1 MKTTTRGG
9 LGTRDALAA
18 CLALCL
24 AVGAGDAGA
33 QPAGESAS
41 VSEASR
47 TSAPGGIPLTQ
58 LIAAVAKSTGKKFL
72 LDPRVAGNVNLVAMS
87 PGSIGYADL
96 LMILH
101 LQGFAAVETGGAV
114 WVAPDANARSM
125 PSPLLTEKE
134 TKPDAEIVTYLM
146 QIKSSP
152 AALLVPI
159 LRPMVPQSGH
169 LVADTC
175 ANSLLIVDTFANV
188 KRIEAVVRRLDVGEP
203 FKAHACDGRDASP
216 PPPPPRESAPPAGK

>member
-1 MKTTTRGG
+1 MKTTILGGVLTRS
-9 LGTRDALAA
+9 ALAA
-18 CLALCL
+18 CLALYL

-33 QPAGESAS
+33 QPAGESSSAS
-41 VSEASR
+41 ETSR
-47 TSAPGGIPLTQ
+47 AGAPGGIPLTQ

-101 LQGFAAVETGGAV
+101 LQGFAAVETGGTV
-114 WVAPDANARSM
+114 WVAPDALARSM

-134 TKPDAEIVTYLM
+134 TRPDAETVTYVM
-146 QIKSSP
+146 QLKSSP

-159 LRPMVPQSGH
+159 LRPLVPQSGH
-169 LVADTC
+169 FSADTC
-175 ANSLLIVDTFANV
+175 NNTLLMVDTFANV
-188 KRIEAVVRRLDVGEP
+188 KRIEAIVHRLDVGEP
-203 FKAHACDGRDASP
+203 FKAHACDGHDASP
-216 PPPPPRESAPPAGK
+216 PPPPSREPAPPAGK